1 MAEAQTVNVL
11 LILSVIRKYLI
22 LIRYTMAAQ
31 LWLFFYGNS
40 TKAKPYDEALIGV
53 EEVILKLFTEV

>member
-1 MAEAQTVNVL
+1 
-11 LILSVIRKYLI
+11 
-22 LIRYTMAAQ
+22 MAAQ